1 MQKPARAG
9 TSKRIKKLNF
19 IAALRGAALSLINS
33 IAYKRDFN
41 MTLLRLG
48 DRGDAVA
55 VLQKL
60 LVDKN
65 YKVSIDKIFGKNTEL
80 AVKKFQT
87 DNKLYPDGIVGRK
100 TWEALGK
107 RIVQPVPP
115 PPIKGVQGRQFV
127 IGMKLSESGIQALYK
142 LESLRGVS
150 NHLHW
155 PGGKSGVTLGAG
167 YDMLERTQ
175 SEIKEKLISIGID
188 ANSAAKAAEG
198 AAKSHKAAS
207 DFAVQNKDLI
217 NLTKQQE
224 IELLRL
230 TVPHYETLIKN
241 RITIPLTQ
249 YEFDALVS
257 FAYNSGGVL
266 NKVTNDI
273 NKGNVG
279 DAMTTIKKIIYSGGK
294 VFKGLVN
301 RRNSEVKLYLEGIYD
316 L

>member
-1 MQKPARAG
+1 
-9 TSKRIKKLNF
+9 
-19 IAALRGAALSLINS
+19 
-33 IAYKRDFN
+33 

-55 VLQKL
+55 VLQKML
-60 LVDKN
+60 GEKN

-87 DNKLYPDGIVGRK
+87 DNKLYADGIVGRK

-107 RIVQPVPP
+107 RVAAPVPP
-115 PPIKGVQGRQFV
+115 PPLKGVQGRKYV
-127 IGMKLSESGIQALYK
+127 SGMKLSESGIQALFK

-175 SEIKEKLISIGID
+175 SEIKQKLISIGID
-188 ANSAAKAAEG
+188 ATSAAKAAEG
-198 AAKSHKAAS
+198 ATKSHKDAS
-207 DFAVQNKDLI
+207 DFAVQNKNLIDL
-217 NLTKQQE
+217 TRQQE
-224 IELLRL
+224 TDLLRL

-241 RITIPLTQ
+241 RITVPLTQ

-273 NKGNVG
+273 NNGNVG
-279 DAMTTIKKIIYSGGK
+279 DAMAMIKKIIYSGGK

-316 L
+316 V